1 MEEKGR
7 EQGYLQILA
16 RPISLLK
23 QICQSSV
30 LPHVQ
35 VGATGIEDLLQ
46 EEVVPTIEKVRE
58 AGIIAWMLTGDKKE
72 TALCIGQ
79 ACGLLTADDELVD
92 LCSAP
97 GR

>member
-1 MEEKGR
+1 MKFGVDTIYSTTKFGTLHTFVVF
-7 EQGYLQILA
+7 Q
-16 RPISLLK
+16 
-23 QICQSSV
+23 
-30 LPHVQ
+30 Q

-79 ACGLLTADDELVD
+79 ACGLLTAADELVD
-92 LCSAP
+92 LCSAT